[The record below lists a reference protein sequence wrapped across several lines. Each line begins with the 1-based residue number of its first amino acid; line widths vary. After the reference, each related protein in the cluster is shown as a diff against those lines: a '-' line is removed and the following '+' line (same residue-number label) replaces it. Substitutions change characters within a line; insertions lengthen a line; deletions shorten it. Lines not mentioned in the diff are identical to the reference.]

1 MTSDENNK
9 KEKSFNLQISIKNFG
24 EEIDIDEEFLQSWT
38 FVKYHICCVQCKNV
52 VKKIYRM
59 ENSWKMQKCCFGK
72 NIDPNWLYYYVRQA
86 KVIIIINSCLLEYMN
101 PSLINN
107 YYAFNNGLI
116 IIQN

>member
-1 MTSDENNK
+1 MR
-9 KEKSFNLQISIKNFG
+9 G
-24 EEIDIDEEFLQSWT
+24 
-38 FVKYHICCVQCKNV
+38 KNV

-59 ENSWKMQKCCFGK
+59 EDSWKMQKCCFGK